1 MQFIG
6 PLIASLYPLERG
18 SMVGAIG
25 GLYYSFAIKMEMP
38 CVGHWYRECK
48 RAKGATGM
56 ERCLIATE
64 RGDYALKF
72 RSINEILSYNH
83 SFHGMELILHV
94 ESPIVQVVLTWEV
107 GAMPVKHHLELW
119 GLSFFLMQ
127 MEWSVV
133 RRC

>member
-72 RSINEILSYNH
+72 GSINEILSTIIH
-83 SFHGMELILHV
+83 FTV
-94 ESPIVQVVLTWEV
+94 
-107 GAMPVKHHLELW
+107 
-119 GLSFFLMQ
+119 
-127 MEWSVV
+127 
-133 RRC
+133 